1 MVSSCLQMRP
11 TMPYKTLLV
20 ALLPVMMALIAG
32 FVLPYQAASNA
43 AVGRVL
49 GHWLWGAFTS
59 LMVSSVVVV
68 SALLILRVPM
78 PDLGKALQGPWWLW
92 IGGVLGALYVA
103 GAAALTPKLG
113 TAGFLVL
120 VVAGQILT
128 SVIVD
133 HFGLMGVASKPVN
146 LARIAGVLLILGG
159 VLLVQGG
166 WASTPSSGQAV
177 IGR

>member
-1 MVSSCLQMRP
+1 MS
-11 TMPYKTLLV
+11 YK
-20 ALLPVMMALIAG
+20 ALMFAFLPVMMALLAG

-43 AVGRVL
+43 AVGRAL

-59 LMVSSVVVV
+59 LTVSSVVVIT
-68 SALLILRVPM
+68 ALLILRVPM

-146 LARIAGVLLILGG
+146 LARVAGVLLILGG

-166 WASTPSSGQAV
+166 WASTPPSGQAV
-177 IGR
+177 AER

>member
-1 MVSSCLQMRP
+1 MVN
-11 TMPYKTLLV
+11 K
-20 ALLPVMMALIAG
+20 ALLIAFLPLVLALLAG
-32 FVLPYQAASNA
+32 VVLPYQAASNA
-43 AVGRVL
+43 AVGRAL

-59 LMVSSVVVV
+59 LTVSSAVVIA
-68 SALLILRVPM
+68 ALLILRVPM

-103 GAAALTPKLG
+103 AAAALTPKLG

-133 HFGLMGVASKPVN
+133 HFGLMGVSAKPVS
-146 LARIAGVLLILGG
+146 LPRIAGVVLILAG
-159 VLLVQGG
+159 VFLVQST
-166 WASTPSSGQAV
+166 WAASPSADQAAV
-177 IGR
+177 VKQPEG

>member
-1 MVSSCLQMRP
+1 MVN
-11 TMPYKTLLV
+11 K
-20 ALLPVMMALIAG
+20 ALLIAFLPLVLALLAG
-32 FVLPYQAASNA
+32 VVLPYQAASNA
-43 AVGRVL
+43 SVGRAL

-59 LMVSSVVVV
+59 LTVSSVVVIA
-68 SALLILRVPM
+68 ALLILRVPM

-103 GAAALTPKLG
+103 AAAALTPKLG

-133 HFGLMGVASKPVN
+133 HFGLMGVSAKPVS
-146 LARIAGVLLILGG
+146 LPRIAGVVLILAG
-159 VLLVQGG
+159 VFLVQST
-166 WASTPSSGQAV
+166 WAASPSADQAAV
-177 IGR
+177 VKQPEG

>member
-1 MVSSCLQMRP
+1 MGSIMIS
-11 TMPYKTLLV
+11 KSILLTALPILM
-20 ALLPVMMALIAG
+20 ALLAG
-32 FVLPYQAASNA
+32 LVLPYQAASNA
-43 AVGRVL
+43 AVGRAL

-59 LMVSSVVVV
+59 LTVSSLVVIA
-68 SALLILRVPM
+68 ALLILRVPM
-78 PDLGKALQGPWWLW
+78 PDLSKAAQGPWWLW

-133 HFGLMGVASKPVN
+133 HFGLVGAASKPVN
-146 LARIAGVLLILGG
+146 LARVAGVVLILGG

-166 WASTPSSGQAV
+166 WTTSPEP
-177 IGR
+177 GRAMIER